1 LDNDLSLFLKKKFM
15 TLHREGYLI
24 MAVGLVILSA
34 IQIGNYFLWTITGW
48 TWLFLL
54 LSMGA
59 LLMAYLIIQFFR
71 VPSRV
76 FSYTDNDVLCPADGK
91 VVVIEEVTESEYFHD
106 RRIQVS
112 IFMSPMN
119 VHANYNPISGL
130 IKYVKYHPG
139 LFLVAWHPK
148 SSTENE
154 RTTMVIE
161 HPSGKEVLFRQIAG
175 AVARR
180 ICYYIQ
186 PGQTVKSGDEFG
198 FIKFGSRVDVLLP
211 LDCKINVKIGD
222 SVKAKLTKVGELN

>member
-1 LDNDLSLFLKKKFM
+1 M

-24 MAVGLVILSA
+24 MAVGLIILSA
-34 IQIGNYFLWTITGW
+34 IQVGNYFLFTMTGW

-54 LSMGA
+54 LSLGA
-59 LLMAYLIIQFFR
+59 LVMAYLIIQFFR

-76 FSYTDNDVLCPADGK
+76 FSFTDNDILCPADGK
-91 VVVIEEVTESEYFHD
+91 VVVIEEVTESEYFKD

-119 VHANYNPISGL
+119 VHVNYNPISGL

-148 SSTENE
+148 SSTDNE

-161 HPSGKEVLFRQIAG
+161 HSSGKEVLFRQIAG

-180 ICYYIQ
+180 ICYYVQ
-186 PGQTVKSGDEFG
+186 PGQTVKTGDEFG

-222 SVKAKLTKVGELN
+222 SVKAKLTKLGELN